1 MPDSKRGNKGGCVR
15 GRVGEKPKGGCK
27 VGKRNP
33 NAKEKKV
40 AKGAALS
47 STGKKMMKQVRKK
60 KAKENVAAMVAQV
73 KRGKSVAKEAAAK
86 AAAKKPNRFP
96 IKKRGGI
103 ATTTFN
109 EDGTKS
115 VETKSGKKF
124 RVHSTEAGMK
134 AAAAKKKKK
143 KKEPEEYV
151 RKIKRPG
158 QSDRVFRVRTKK

>member
-15 GRVGEKPKGGCK
+15 GRVGEKPKGSCK

-73 KRGKSVAKEAAAK
+73 KRGKSVAK
-86 AAAKKPNRFP
+86 
-96 IKKRGGI
+96 KKRGGI
-103 ATTTFN
+103 ATTRFN
-109 EDGTKS
+109 KDGTKS
-115 VETKSGKKF
+115 VQTKTGKKF
-124 RVHSTEAGMK
+124 RVK
-134 AAAAKKKKK
+134 QKK
-143 KKEPEEYV
+143 
-151 RKIKRPG
+151 
-158 QSDRVFRVRTKK
+158 D